1 VSSPERTYKTRAIV
15 LRGRNLGE
23 ADRIY
28 TLFGER
34 SGKFDAIAK
43 GVRRTKSHFS
53 GRLEFA
59 SEVALGLHRGRNLD
73 VITSAE
79 IFRPRWPAI
88 VDPAVFATAHVLVEL
103 IDAFCEPELALPE
116 VYALLRG
123 ALGAL
128 EDASDPATLVP
139 RFQLRLLGILGFAP
153 ETAACVRCALAFAG
167 RSGWADLEAG
177 GIACENCRPHQADA
191 LALEPADVLNF
202 QALGAERGGP
212 VRPALG
218 ATPATAR
225 AVDAFVNYHLG
236 KRPKSSKLLDDL
248 ASTGAHMRRRAPVA
262 G

>member
-1 VSSPERTYKTRAIV
+1 
-15 LRGRNLGE
+15 
-23 ADRIY
+23 
-28 TLFGER
+28 
-34 SGKFDAIAK
+34 
-43 GVRRTKSHFS
+43 
-53 GRLEFA
+53 
-59 SEVALGLHRGRNLD
+59 
-73 VITSAE
+73 
-79 IFRPRWPAI
+79 
-88 VDPAVFATAHVLVEL
+88 
-103 IDAFCEPELALPE
+103 